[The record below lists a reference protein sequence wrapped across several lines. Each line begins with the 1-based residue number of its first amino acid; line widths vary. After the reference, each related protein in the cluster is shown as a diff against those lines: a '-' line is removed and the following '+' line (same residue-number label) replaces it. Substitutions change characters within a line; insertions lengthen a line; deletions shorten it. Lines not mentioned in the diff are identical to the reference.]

1 MGVDKGTQ
9 LCSPNPHETQ
19 NITVTPASVLVLVL
33 VSTLQVF
40 PLSKRISVGKIKG
53 KCMKF

>member
-1 MGVDKGTQ
+1 MGFDKGTQ